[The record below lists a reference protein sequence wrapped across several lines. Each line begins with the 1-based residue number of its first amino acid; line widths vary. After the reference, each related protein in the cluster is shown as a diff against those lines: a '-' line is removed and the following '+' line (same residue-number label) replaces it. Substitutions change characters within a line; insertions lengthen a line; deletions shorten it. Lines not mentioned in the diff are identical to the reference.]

1 MQFSKRDDRFA
12 EKLETIT
19 HRGIGNTRMKDF
31 HDLYSL
37 ISLEGCLNGAY
48 IDKVV
53 VAVFNHRQ
61 TSLQLPLK
69 FTTDS
74 LNVLQP
80 LWKSYQQDLSSSAMA
95 IRVPERLQDVIV
107 AINNWLMQNTQLCSN
122 EGVLKNHV
130 EAQI

>member
-1 MQFSKRDDRFA
+1 MRFGKKGSPSYRIVVLDKRKKRD
-12 EKLETIT
+12 
-19 HRGIGNTRMKDF
+19 G
-31 HDLYSL
+31 S
-37 ISLEGCLNGAY
+37 Y
-48 IDKVV
+48 IEKVV

-80 LWKSYQQDLSSSAMA
+80 LWKSYQQDLSSSATT
-95 IRVPERLQDVIV
+95 IRVPEGLQDVIT
-107 AINNWLMQNTQLCSN
+107 AINNWLMRNTQLCPN
-122 EGVLKNHV
+122 GVVPKNHA